1 MTANIPNSRP
11 LWKSAAFQRRLSPPL
26 IAFLL
31 AVLLFLLSSFLF
43 SNGAGLQPMAD
54 RGFNILRISA
64 FLGVI
69 AAGQTIVILS
79 GGEGIDLSVG
89 TTVTVGAMVAA
100 VVANRQDSMVFPAL
114 FAALGVGLL
123 IGLANGIG
131 VAKLKVHPLVMTLG
145 MAGVT
150 AGGMLAIYQGQV
162 QGGASPMMLRLISFP
177 VFMGLSGAVLI
188 WILGSILMWLLLNRT
203 HYGKNLYA
211 VGINRETAYLSGVNV
226 PLTIIIAYT
235 LSGLIAAFGGFLLLG
250 YTQTV
255 YFTLGEAYL
264 FPSIAAVVIGGTTLA
279 GGEGSYWGTMSGA
292 LVLTIIDSILTTVQM
307 SQQERQIILGVIL
320 LLVIAVY
327 GRQRALRQ

>member
-1 MTANIPNSRP
+1 MNVNMPDATPLSRSFG
-11 LWKSAAFQRRLSPPL
+11 LQRKLTPPL
-26 IAFLL
+26 VAFLI
-31 AVLLFLLSSFLF
+31 AVMLFLLSSFLF
-43 SNGAGLQPMAD
+43 PQTGLQPLLD
-54 RGFNILRISA
+54 RGLNILRISA
-64 FLGVI
+64 FLGII
-69 AAGQTIVILS
+69 AAGQTLVILS

-89 TTVTVGAMVAA
+89 TTVTLGAMVAA
-100 VVANRQDSMVFPAL
+100 VVANRQDSMVL
-114 FAALGVGLL
+114 AALLAAVGAGLI
-123 IGLANGIG
+123 IGLINGIG
-131 VAKLKVHPLVMTLG
+131 VAKLRVHPLVMTLG

-150 AGGMLAIYQGQV
+150 AGAMLAIYQGQV
-162 QGGASPMMLRLISFP
+162 QGGASPMMLRLISYP
-177 VFMGLSGAVLI
+177 VFMGLSGAVLV
-188 WILGSILMWLLLNRT
+188 WLLGSLLMWLLLNRT

-226 PLTIIIAYT
+226 PVTVIIAYS
-235 LSGLIAAFGGFLLLG
+235 LSGMIAAFGGFLLLG

-292 LVLTIIDSILTTVQM
+292 LVLTIVDSILTTVQM

>member
-1 MTANIPNSRP
+1 MSADLPNTRSLSRGFS
-11 LWKSAAFQRRLSPPL
+11 LKNNLNPPL
-26 IAFLL
+26 IAFLI
-31 AVLLFLLSSFLF
+31 AILLFLLSSLLF
-43 SNGAGLQPMAD
+43 SGTGFQPLAD
-54 RGFNILRISA
+54 RGLNILRISA
-64 FLGVI
+64 FLGII
-69 AAGQTIVILS
+69 AAGQTLVILS

-89 TTVTVGAMVAA
+89 TTVTLGAMVAA
-100 VVANRQDSMVFPAL
+100 VVANRQDSMVFVAL
-114 FAALGVGLL
+114 LAAVGVGVIVGLL
-123 IGLANGIG
+123 NGIG
-131 VAKLKVHPLVMTLG
+131 VAILKVHPLVMTLG

-150 AGGMLAIYQGQV
+150 AGAMLAIYQGQV
-162 QGGASPMMLRLISFP
+162 QGGASPMMLRLISYP
-177 VFMGLSGAVLI
+177 VFLGLSGAVLV
-188 WILGSILMWLLLNRT
+188 WLVGSLLMWLLLNRT

-226 PLTIIIAYT
+226 PVTVIIAYT
-235 LSGLIAAFGGFLLLG
+235 LSGMIAAFGGFLLLG

-292 LVLTIIDSILTTVQM
+292 LVLTIVDSILTTVQM

-320 LLVIAVY
+320 LFVIAVY

>member
-1 MTANIPNSRP
+1 MTANVPNTRPMSRGFA
-11 LWKSAAFQRRLSPPL
+11 LQKKLNPPL
-26 IAFLL
+26 VAFLI
-31 AVLLFLLSSFLF
+31 AILLFLLSSFLF
-43 SNGAGLQPMAD
+43 SGTGLQAMAD
-54 RGFNILRISA
+54 RGLNILRISA
-64 FLGVI
+64 FLGII
-69 AAGQTIVILS
+69 AAGQTLVILS

-89 TTVTVGAMVAA
+89 TTVTLGAMVAA
-100 VVANRQDSMVFPAL
+100 VVANRQDSMVF
-114 FAALGVGLL
+114 AALLAAVGAGLI
-123 IGLANGIG
+123 IGLVNGIG
-131 VAKLKVHPLVMTLG
+131 VAVLRVHPLVMTLG

-150 AGGMLAIYQGQV
+150 AGAMLAIYQGQV
-162 QGGASPMMLRLISFP
+162 QGGASPVMLRLISYP
-177 VFMGLSGAVLI
+177 VFLGLSGAVLV
-188 WILGSILMWLLLNRT
+188 WLAGSILIWLLLNRT

-211 VGINRETAYLSGVNV
+211 IGINRETAYLSGVNV
-226 PLTIIIAYT
+226 PATVIIAYT
-235 LSGLIAAFGGFLLLG
+235 LSGIIAAFGGFMLLG

-320 LLVIAVY
+320 LFVIAVY